1 MAMMRFQRILIS
13 LLEEKYWILFYT
25 YLILLNFAV
34 NEDLGLSTTNYNE
47 ADCESSGLSSSVPSQ
62 TQKHALKAQK
72 IVLDIVETPK
82 NIRTECVIHPGL
94 SLFSTLSEIREHSQ
108 TAPEIIFN
116 QEEIPK
122 IVRWE
127 KRYYLNP
134 KDTIITCGNVKCER
148 SAYPFKILRNH
159 KGAYIFYGISVNFD
173 DMPLPRYSDD
183 IIWGLLH
190 EESPR
195 TIPFFMY
202 EMGLS
207 LFNYSST
214 FSRDSDVPF
223 PLHHL
228 QSVNDI
234 TSKKYF
240 IDTSKK
246 NSMLKEISPIMYLQ
260 SNCGTSTERD
270 VYVRQLMKYQFIDSY
285 GYCLNNKPLPAE
297 FKGDYMQI
305 LEDDKF
311 LKFVARY
318 KFVIA
323 IESGVCEDYI
333 TEKLWRAI
341 HVGVVPIYFGSPSIR
356 DWLPNEKSAILLQDF
371 PTPKLLSQHIDELM
385 EDDEMYETY
394 LEHKIKGIISNVR
407 LDHEL
412 KTRPYQNDRDKL
424 FQEFECFICKKVHQI
439 GNISVNHAMTK
450 KHYNC
455 PEPISALSQS
465 VNPENMHLILKE
477 SERCKVA
484 QIFYK
489 VNGI

>member
-1 MAMMRFQRILIS
+1 MRAQRTWLQRILIS
-13 LLEEKYWILFYT
+13 IKEEKCWIYFYI
-25 YLILLNFAV
+25 YLVGLIFILN
-34 NEDLGLSTTNYNE
+34 NDLDISATNYSA
-47 ADCESSGLSSSVPSQ
+47 ADCKVFSDLSSFSIQEKVY
-62 TQKHALKAQK
+62 AL
-72 IVLDIVETPK
+72 DETPK
-82 NIRTECVIHPGL
+82 MYRTDCVIHPDL
-94 SLFSTLSEIREHSQ
+94 SPLSILSETREHSG
-108 TAPEIIFN
+108 TALKIFD

-122 IVRWE
+122 IIRWD
-127 KRYYLNP
+127 KRYHLNP
-134 KDTIITCGNVKCER
+134 KDTILICDNVKCER
-148 SAYPFKILRNH
+148 SVYPNKIHRNH
-159 KGAYIFYGISVNFD
+159 KGAYIFYGISLNFND
-173 DMPLPRYSDD
+173 LPLPRHFDKV
-183 IIWGLLH
+183 IWGLLH

-195 TIPFFMY
+195 TIHFFMY
-202 EMGLS
+202 EIGLS

-228 QSVNDI
+228 HSVNDI
-234 TSKKYF
+234 TSRKYF
-240 IDTSKK
+240 IETSKK
-246 NSMLKEISPIMYLQ
+246 NSMLKEIAPIMYLQ

-270 VYVRQLMKYQFIDSY
+270 SYVRELMKYQLIDSY

-305 LEDDKF
+305 FEDDKF

-323 IESGVCEDYI
+323 IESGVCDDYV

-371 PTPKLLSQHIDELM
+371 PTPKLLSRHIDQLM
-385 EDDEMYETY
+385 QDDEMYETY
-394 LEHKIKGIISNVR
+394 LEHKTKGIITNMK
-407 LDHEL
+407 LDYEM

-424 FQEFECFICKKVHQI
+424 FHEFECFMCKKVHQL
-439 GNISVNHAMTK
+439 GNTSSKQVMTK

-455 PEPISALSQS
+455 PEPISALTQS
-465 VNPENMHLILKE
+465 VNPENMHLILKD
-477 SERCKVA
+477 SEKCKVL
-484 QIFYK
+484 QIYHK

>member
-1 MAMMRFQRILIS
+1 MWFQRLLIS
-13 LLEEKYWILFYT
+13 LVEERHWICLYIC
-25 YLILLNFAV
+25 LIVLIFALSK
-34 NEDLGLSTTNYNE
+34 DLSCSATNYSA
-47 ADCESSGLSSSVPSQ
+47 ADCEMSSDLPSSSIISHTRKQLLKGHEKVFDLKETLKIIQTDSVVHPVLPSYS
-62 TQKHALKAQK
+62 T
-72 IVLDIVETPK
+72 
-82 NIRTECVIHPGL
+82 
-94 SLFSTLSEIREHSQ
+94 FSEPREHSHTDQ
-108 TAPEIIFN
+108 EKMFN
-116 QEEIPK
+116 PEEIPK
-122 IVRWE
+122 IVRWD
-127 KRYYLNP
+127 KRHYLDP
-134 KDTIITCGNVKCER
+134 KDTMITCDNVKCER
-148 SAYPFKILRNH
+148 SVYPHEILSTN
-159 KGAYIFYGISVNFD
+159 KGAYIFYGISINFD
-173 DMPLPRYSDD
+173 DMPLPRHSNV
-183 IIWGLLH
+183 IWGLLH

-195 TIPFFMY
+195 TIHFFMY

-228 QSVNDI
+228 RSVKDI

-240 IDTSKK
+240 IKTWKK
-246 NSMLKEISPIMYLQ
+246 NSLLKEISPIMYLQ

-270 VYVRQLMKYQFIDSY
+270 AYVRQLMKYQLIDSY
-285 GYCLNNKPLPAE
+285 GYCLNNKPLPAQ
-297 FKGDYMQI
+297 FKGDYLQI

-323 IESGVCEDYI
+323 IESGVCEDYV

-371 PTPKLLSQHIDELM
+371 PTPELLSRHIDQLM
-385 EDDEMYETY
+385 QDDEMYETY
-394 LEHKIKGIISNVR
+394 LEHKTKGIITNMK
-407 LDHEL
+407 LDQEL

-424 FQEFECFICKKVHQI
+424 FHEFECFMCKKVHQM
-439 GNISVNHAMTK
+439 GNTSKQVMTK

-465 VNPENMHLILKE
+465 VNPKNMHLILKD
-477 SERCKVA
+477 SERCKVL
-484 QIFYK
+484 QIYHK
-489 VNGI
+489 VVNGL

>member
-1 MAMMRFQRILIS
+1 MATSARRTWFQRSLTSFIEERRWIYLYICLVVLIFALKNGMDICAINYSAVDCEMSFDLSS
-13 LLEEKYWILFYT
+13 LGVLSQTRKYTQDQDRVHDLEKVAKI
-25 YLILLNFAV
+25 V
-34 NEDLGLSTTNYNE
+34 R
-47 ADCESSGLSSSVPSQ
+47 ADCVVDPGSLSS
-62 TQKHALKAQK
+62 
-72 IVLDIVETPK
+72 
-82 NIRTECVIHPGL
+82 
-94 SLFSTLSEIREHSQ
+94 STLSETREYSR
-108 TAPEIIFN
+108 TA
-116 QEEIPK
+116 QEEIPT

-134 KDTIITCGNVKCER
+134 KDTIMTCDNVKCER
-148 SAYPFKILRNH
+148 LAYPDKIPRDR
-159 KGAYIFYGISVNFD
+159 KGAYIFYGISINFD
-173 DMPLPRYSDD
+173 DLPLPRHADK
-183 IIWGLLH
+183 IFWGLLH

-195 TIPFFMY
+195 TVHFFMY

-214 FSRDSDVPF
+214 FSRYSDVPF

-228 QSVNDI
+228 RSVNDI

-240 IDTSKK
+240 IETSKK

-270 VYVRQLMKYQFIDSY
+270 SYVKQLMKYQLIDSY
-285 GYCLNNKPLPAE
+285 GYCLNNKQLPVE

-305 LEDDKF
+305 FEDDRF

-323 IESGVCEDYI
+323 IESGVCDDYV

-341 HVGVVPIYFGSPSIR
+341 HVGVVPIYFGSPSIK

-371 PTPKLLSQHIDELM
+371 PTPQLLSLHIDQLM
-385 EDDEMYETY
+385 QDDEMYETY
-394 LEHKIKGIISNVR
+394 LEHKTKGIITNMK

-424 FQEFECFICKKVHQI
+424 FNEFECFMCKKVHQL
-439 GNISVNHAMTK
+439 GNGSFKQVMTK

-455 PEPISALSQS
+455 PEPISALTQT
-465 VNPENMHLILKE
+465 VNPENMHLILKDNE
-477 SERCKVA
+477 K
-484 QIFYK
+484 YK
-489 VNGI
+489 VLRIYHQVNGL